1 MECPSINRVT
11 FSKKSTESID
21 EVRRVNR
28 SGAHLQL
35 ALGGGTLLNI
45 FAGNGSLQSSYMIMN
60 TDFKAMS
67 EALAA
72 VPNLVKRRINYIA
85 HDAYEEVKSHE
96 EKQFWMAVAQG
107 CDIK

>member
-11 FSKKSTESID
+11 FSSKSIESIE
-21 EVRRVNR
+21 EVRSVNR

-45 FAGNGSLQSSYMIMN
+45 FAGNGSLPSSYMIMN
-60 TDFKAMS
+60 TDFKTMS

-72 VPNLVKRRINYIA
+72 VPSLVRKRIADIA
-85 HDAYEEVKSHE
+85 HDAYEKVKSHE
-96 EKQFWMAVAQG
+96 EKLFWRALAQG